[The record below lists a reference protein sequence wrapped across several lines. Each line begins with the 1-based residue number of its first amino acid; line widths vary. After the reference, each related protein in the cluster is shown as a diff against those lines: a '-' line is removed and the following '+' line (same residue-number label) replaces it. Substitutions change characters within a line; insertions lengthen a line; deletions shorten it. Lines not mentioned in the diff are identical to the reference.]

1 VSNSDDPGYWG
12 EHLPASG
19 RRRAARDPAGQHGGY
34 GPGPDDSLRWAGH
47 AGSGGIAAGLRDRL
61 GLAGSGAAHGNGGG
75 PAGNGRGY
83 YGYDRGAWDREGPPG
98 PPGGARPRPSRQ
110 APPRGHPPQDPYLRD
125 RFHPD
130 DAYPSNGSGPGGRY
144 HQGEYEPGRGYPPDA
159 GRRRGLRDRGRSAL
173 TDSFAAITDGFRSL
187 RNFGRSGR
195 HQGGYPPLGYEP
207 GGYPAPGYGP
217 DGYPGDGY
225 PGDAYPAGAYPDA
238 YPPAGGYGDDADH
251 LPGGGPGR
259 PGGRGDRGP
268 SGGER
273 PKVKGSWWRH
283 WTWKKALAVVGCAGL
298 LVVLL
303 LVAGFAYAYSRT
315 TIPSTVSLLARQQSS
330 VVYLSDG
337 KTIVGQFSQNGVS
350 RQVLSDSQIPADM
363 KQAIIAAEDRH
374 FYTEGGV
381 SITGIMRAAYEDL
394 TGGSYQGGSTIT
406 EELVKAYYI
415 NTTGN
420 LTVKEKLKEILI
432 AIKLAHEKSKDWIL
446 TQFLNVAPFGQNT
459 YGVAAAAQAYFNE
472 PASKLTVSQAA
483 MLAAMVNEPGFFDP
497 TPKTPG
503 YAPLVARWR
512 YVLTNMVR
520 DGAITQAQASAQKFP
535 KITSASQNGW
545 TGWKGYVMQAVDNEL
560 LNTYGYTQEEIDTD
574 GLKIVTTINPAM
586 MRHLY
591 RSVSYEKRRMR
602 ALLGRPLPSWLRIGA
617 VLEKPGTGAIL
628 AMYGGPGYG
637 VRHCARYNCQ
647 YNMAMQA
654 REQVGSSFKPY
665 VLATAVQQGM
675 NVQTSKLFD
684 IGPACVPTDYYPK
697 IPSIPAKSTL
707 ESGCPQNTPYGYQV
721 INNDTQGHFPP
732 VGVAQAMA
740 QSINSAYTDLWHRVG
755 GKNVIDMAKAFG
767 VDVQAASLPQF
778 EHESGLALGQG
789 SLTLEE
795 QATMIATLAADGE
808 YATPHVIAK
817 LSQNGKDIPLKIVH
831 RRVLSPAAAADVDY
845 AMSFDNVPN
854 YGGTAY
860 PAAAWPGR
868 PVIAK
873 TGTTGTNVQP
883 APSALF
889 LGAIPQYALSVGAFV
904 QDPGKTYENLD
915 FLPALNGQAGQ
926 FGGTWPATIWD
937 QFMTTEFANLPVRPL
952 PTPDFNGFQ
961 TWIQEKAVK
970 PHKKPQPPA
979 HRPCSQNGPPWQRCH
994 PSPNPT
1000 PTPTQPIPTTS
1011 QSPSPPAPSCTPP
1024 QKFCKTSPPAGGVAA
1039 ADTAYHAGG
1048 SALAQA
1054 ALLIPAAVAGPVLLA
1069 PIAAARRRKRPGRR
1083 RRSG

>member
-12 EHLPASG
+12 EPLPVSG
-19 RRRAARDPAGQHGGY
+19 RRRAASDAIGQHDGY
-34 GPGPDDSLRWAGH
+34 GPGPDDSLRWREH

-61 GLAGSGAAHGNGGG
+61 GLAGNGAVHGNGHG
-75 PAGNGRGY
+75 PAGNDRGY
-83 YGYDRGAWDREGPPG
+83 YGGQGSWDREDPPRRADG
-98 PPGGARPRPSRQ
+98 DRPRRSRH
-110 APPRGHPPQDPYLRD
+110 AASRGYPPQGRYPRD
-125 RFHPD
+125 RFRPD
-130 DAYPSNGSGPGGRY
+130 EAYPGNGFGPGGGYRQDGY
-144 HQGEYEPGRGYPPDA
+144 GPDRGYPPDA
-159 GRRRGLRDRGRSAL
+159 GRPRGLRERSRSAL

-187 RNFGRSGR
+187 RNFGRPGR
-195 HQGGYPPLGYEP
+195 HQDGYPPLGYEP
-207 GGYPAPGYGP
+207 GGYPGPGYGP
-217 DGYPGDGY
+217 GGHPGNGYPDDGYPAAGYPDGY
-225 PGDAYPAGAYPDA
+225 PPIGT
-238 YPPAGGYGDDADH
+238 YGDDAGGV
-251 LPGGGPGR
+251 PGGGDGR
-259 PGGRGDRGP
+259 PGRRDSRGP
-268 SGGER
+268 R

-298 LVVLL
+298 LLILVLVV
-303 LVAGFAYAYSRT
+303 GFVYAYSQT
-315 TIPSTVSLLARQQSS
+315 TIPSTVSLLAQQQSS
-330 VVYLSDG
+330 VVYFSNG

-350 RQVLSDSQIPADM
+350 RQVLTSSQIPADM

-472 PASKLTVSQAA
+472 PASKLTISQAA
-483 MLAAMVNEPGFFDP
+483 MLAAMVNQPGFFDP

-503 YAPLVARWR
+503 YGPLVARWR

-520 DGAITQAQASAQKFP
+520 DGVITQAQANAQKFP
-535 KITSASQNGW
+535 KITNASQNGW
-545 TGWKGYVMQAVDNEL
+545 TGWRGYVMQAVDNEL
-560 LNTYGYTQEEIDTD
+560 LSTYGYTQEEIDTD

-586 MRHLY
+586 MNHLY
-591 RSVSYEKRRMR
+591 RAVTYEKRRMR

-647 YNMAMQA
+647 YNMATQA

-697 IPSIPAKSTL
+697 VPSIASKSTL

-732 VGVAQAMA
+732 VSVAQAMA

-817 LSQNGKDIPLKIVH
+817 LSQNGKNIPLKIVH
-831 RRVLSPAAAADVDY
+831 RQVLTPAQAADVDY
-845 AMSFDNVPN
+845 AMSFDNVPT

-904 QDPGKTYENLD
+904 QDPGKSYENLD

-937 QFMTTEFANLPVRPL
+937 QFMTTEFANLPVKPL

-961 TWIQEKAVK
+961 TWIQEKQPK
-970 PHKKPQPPA
+970 PHKKPQQPHP
-979 HRPCSQNGPPWQRCH
+979 RPCSQNGPPWQRCH
-994 PSPNPT
+994 PTPNPT
-1000 PTPTQPIPTTS
+1000 PS
-1011 QSPSPPAPSCTPP
+1011 QSPSPNPTASPSPSCTPP
-1024 QKFCKTSPPAGGVAA
+1024 RGSCNAPPPGGGTAA
-1039 ADTAYHAGG
+1039 AGTAYRAGG
-1048 SALAQA
+1048 SAMAQA
-1054 ALLIPAAVAGPVLLA
+1054 ALLIPAAVAGPVVLA
-1069 PIAAARRRKRPGRR
+1069 PVAATARRRKRSGR